1 METLHLTYRPPFD
14 ASALLTYLGNRAIRG
29 VEEITARGYRRTIVL
44 PRSQGIIELEPA
56 RESHTILVHAQL
68 SNTDDLS
75 LLIERCRQV
84 FDLDADPAT
93 IGQILSADPVLE
105 PLVALRPGLRVPG
118 TVDGFELAVRAILG
132 QQVSVAGARTLASRI
147 VAAVGEPL
155 AGPVGTLTH
164 FFPSPAVLARAD
176 LSGLGITQSRISAIR
191 ALAES
196 VASGELVL
204 DRQADRARTIARLQ
218 ALPGVGPWTAAYIA
232 MRALGD
238 PDALPV
244 TDLGLLR
251 ALEHRGLAT
260 RPREILTLAEAW
272 RPWRAYATHHLWAS
286 LASLPKIRNTRSGR
300 RVSSD
305 VM

>member
-1 METLHLTYRPPFD
+1 MIEDMKTLHLAYRPPLD
-14 ASALLTYLGNRAIRG
+14 ATALLTYLGNRAMRG

-44 PRSQGIIELEPA
+44 PHSRGVIEMEPA
-56 RESHTILVHAQL
+56 LEAHTIFVHAQL
-68 SNTDDLS
+68 SSLDDLG
-75 LLIERCRQV
+75 LLIQRCRQV
-84 FDLDADPAT
+84 FDLDADPAA
-93 IGQILSADPVLE
+93 IGQILAGDPVLA

-132 QQVSVAGARTLASRI
+132 QQVSIAGARALAGRI

-155 AGPVGTLTH
+155 ASSLGTLTH

-176 LSGLGITQSRISAIR
+176 LSGLGITQNRVNAIR

-196 VASGELVL
+196 VASGELAL
-204 DRQADRARTIARLQ
+204 DRQADRARTIAQLQ
-218 ALPGVGPWTAAYIA
+218 TLPGVGPWTAAYIA
-232 MRALGD
+232 MRSLGD

-260 RPREILTLAEAW
+260 RPREILAYAEAW

-286 LASLPKIRNTRSGR
+286 LASLQKTEKAKASK
-300 RVSSD
+300 RV
-305 VM
+305 

>member
-1 METLHLTYRPPFD
+1 METLHLAYRPPFD
-14 ASALLTYLGNRAIRG
+14 AAALLTYLGHWAIRG

-44 PRSQGIIELEPA
+44 PRSRGVIELEPKLEA
-56 RESHTILVHAQL
+56 HIIFVHAQL
-68 SNTDDLS
+68 SSTDDLE
-75 LLIERCRQV
+75 LLTQRCRQV
-84 FDLDADPAT
+84 FDLDADPAI
-93 IGQILSADPVLE
+93 IGQVLAADPILA
-105 PLVALRPGLRVPG
+105 PLVALRPELRVPG

-155 AGPVGTLTH
+155 ASPVGTLTH
-164 FFPSPAVLARAD
+164 FFPSPTVLARAD
-176 LSGLGITQSRISAIR
+176 LSGLGITQSRVNAIR
-191 ALAES
+191 ALARS

-204 DRQADRARTIARLQ
+204 DRHADRARTIAQLQ

-251 ALEHRGLAT
+251 ALEYRGLAT
-260 RPREILTLAEAW
+260 RPRETLAYAEAW

-286 LASLPKIRNTRSGR
+286 LASVQKTRKENGFST
-300 RVSSD
+300 
-305 VM
+305 